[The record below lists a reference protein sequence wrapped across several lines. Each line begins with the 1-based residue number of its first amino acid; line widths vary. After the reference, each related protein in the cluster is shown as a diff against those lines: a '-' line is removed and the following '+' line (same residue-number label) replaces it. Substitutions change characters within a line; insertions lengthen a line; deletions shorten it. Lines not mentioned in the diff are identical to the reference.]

1 MSEVFDFIVVGG
13 GQAGLTVASR
23 LSENPK
29 LKVLVLEAGGTGIGN
44 DGIRIPGMIVTTLGS
59 DIDWKYSTVPQEGAN
74 HREIY
79 YPRGKVLGGSSAINF
94 IISTKAEV
102 EDYEAIERLGNPG
115 WGWSEIDRASKK
127 SERLAPPITD
137 SDYIYNPDNHGTDGP
152 VTNSLPKYIPP
163 QFRPYFAASAA
174 ASGVIQDKDAFCGKL
189 GGACI
194 IPSAIDTKGAR
205 VTSATAYYFPNQSRP
220 NLIVRVD
227 CEVNKLILQETQ
239 INGEIQVLGVEY
251 SSGGTVCRVMADEV
265 IMSAGSIGTP
275 AILERSGIGKASI
288 LKSLNIPIAL
298 NLEGVGSNL
307 SDHPAL
313 LATYRLKRGH
323 RTVED
328 LSKDVEYAA
337 EQKLIYDKSGS
348 GMFSHALSVL
358 DFQSLKSIVSEEV
371 LEDGLKLLEEC
382 PSYMSPKQFEA
393 VVNRIKNGVVVEY
406 FLLNAFLVG
415 DLYRFH
421 TTFGD
426 SSPKTLFITLHLNTE
441 GIRWP
446 SGQRHALYPL
456 SRGSSH
462 IKSQDPSVA
471 PLIDPQFVMHPFDA
485 WLMVQG
491 AKYARKIMRQD
502 AYKDI
507 IIDEQYPG
515 PSVQTDEEWEESI
528 RSRISTSYHP
538 SGTCSM
544 LPQSESGVVDSQLK
558 VYGTRNLRVVDASI
572 LPIQLSGHPV
582 MTVYAIAEKAAEMI
596 LNQGPSILSS

>member
-102 EDYEAIERLGNPG
+102 EDYEAIKRLGNPG

-127 SERLAPPITD
+127 GERLAPPITD
-137 SDYIYNPDNHGTDGP
+137 SDYIYNTENHGTDGP
-152 VTNSLPKYIPP
+152 VTNSFPKYIPP

-174 ASGVIQDKDAFCGKL
+174 ASGVIQNEDPFGGKL

-205 VTSATAYYFPNQSRP
+205 VTSATAYYFPHQSRP

-298 NLEGVGSNL
+298 HLEGVGSNL
-307 SDHPAL
+307 SDHL
-313 LATYRLKRGH
+313 FVLSTYRLKPGH
-323 RTVED
+323 RTADD
-328 LSKDVEYAA
+328 LAKDVEYAA

-393 VVNRIKNGVVVEY
+393 VVNRIKNGVVIEY
-406 FLLNAFLVG
+406 FLLNAFLESDGPPDKDTPYMAVG
-415 DLYRFH
+415 TSL
-421 TTFGD
+421 
-426 SSPKTLFITLHLNTE
+426 
-441 GIRWP
+441 
-446 SGQRHALYPL
+446 QYPL

-471 PLIDPQFVMHPFDA
+471 PLIDPQYLVHPFDA

-491 AKYARKIMRQD
+491 AKHIRKIMRQD

-515 PSVQTDEEWEESI
+515 PSVQTDEEWGESI

-596 LNQGPSILSS
+596 LNKEPSNLPS

>member
-1 MSEVFDFIVVGG
+1 MNDSTPT
-13 GQAGLTVASR
+13 ATNASNKTMTC
-23 LSENPK
+23 SS
-29 LKVLVLEAGGTGIGN
+29 GN
-44 DGIRIPGMIVTTLGS
+44 IVTTLGS

-102 EDYEAIERLGNPG
+102 EDYEAIKRLGNPG

-127 SERLAPPITD
+127 GERLAPPITD
-137 SDYIYNPDNHGTDGP
+137 SDYIYNTENHGTDGP
-152 VTNSLPKYIPP
+152 VTNSFPKYIPP

-174 ASGVIQDKDAFCGKL
+174 ASGVIQNEDPFGGKL

-205 VTSATAYYFPNQSRP
+205 VTSATAYYFPHQSRP

-298 NLEGVGSNL
+298 HLEGVGSNL
-307 SDHPAL
+307 SDHL
-313 LATYRLKRGH
+313 FVLSTYRLKPGH
-323 RTVED
+323 RTADD
-328 LSKDVEYAA
+328 LAKDVEYAA

-393 VVNRIKNGVVVEY
+393 VVNRIKNGVVIEY
-406 FLLNAFLVG
+406 FLLNAFLESDGPPDKDTPYMAVG
-415 DLYRFH
+415 TSL
-421 TTFGD
+421 
-426 SSPKTLFITLHLNTE
+426 
-441 GIRWP
+441 
-446 SGQRHALYPL
+446 QYPL

-471 PLIDPQFVMHPFDA
+471 PLIDPRTPLLISPKIRVYLQALLVDQSVANFLSEYLVHPFDA

-491 AKYARKIMRQD
+491 AKHIRKIMRQD

-515 PSVQTDEEWEESI
+515 PSVQTDEEWGESI
-528 RSRISTSYHP
+528 RSRISTSCP
-538 SGTCSM
+538 
-544 LPQSESGVVDSQLK
+544 
-558 VYGTRNLRVVDASI
+558 
-572 LPIQLSGHPV
+572 
-582 MTVYAIAEKAAEMI
+582 
-596 LNQGPSILSS
+596 

>member
-102 EDYEAIERLGNPG
+102 EDYEAIKRLGNPG

-127 SERLAPPITD
+127 GERLAPPITD
-137 SDYIYNPDNHGTDGP
+137 SDYIYNTENHGTDGP
-152 VTNSLPKYIPP
+152 VTNSFPKYIPP

-174 ASGVIQDKDAFCGKL
+174 AS
-189 GGACI
+189 
-194 IPSAIDTKGAR
+194 AIDTKGAR
-205 VTSATAYYFPNQSRP
+205 VTSATAYYFPHQSRP

-298 NLEGVGSNL
+298 HLEGAQAWSQN
-307 SDHPAL
+307 
-313 LATYRLKRGH
+313 RG
-323 RTVED
+323 RP
-328 LSKDVEYAA
+328 SKDVEYAA

-393 VVNRIKNGVVVEY
+393 VVNRIKNGVVIEY

-415 DLYRFH
+415 DLNQLY

-426 SSPKTLFITLHLNTE
+426 SSPKTLFITFYLNTE

-446 SGQRHALYPL
+446 PGQRHALHG
-456 SRGSSH
+456 RGDFTAVPIIARLVSHQEPRSQCGAFDRSTYAPSH
-462 IKSQDPSVA
+462 ISKNKVYLQALLVDQSVA
-471 PLIDPQFVMHPFDA
+471 NFLSEYLVHPFDA

-596 LNQGPSILSS
+596 LNKEPSNLPS

>member
-102 EDYEAIERLGNPG
+102 EDYEAI
-115 WGWSEIDRASKK
+115 K
-127 SERLAPPITD
+127 RLAPPITD
-137 SDYIYNPDNHGTDGP
+137 SDYIYNTENHGTDGP
-152 VTNSLPKYIPP
+152 VTNSFPKYIPP
-163 QFRPYFAASAA
+163 QFGLTLLLLPRLVNEDPF
-174 ASGVIQDKDAFCGKL
+174 GGKL

-205 VTSATAYYFPNQSRP
+205 VTSATAYYFPHQSRP

-298 NLEGVGSNL
+298 QPGGCRFESIGSLFVL
-307 SDHPAL
+307 S
-313 LATYRLKRGH
+313 TYRLKPGH
-323 RTVED
+323 RTADD
-328 LSKDVEYAA
+328 LAKDVEYAA

-358 DFQSLKSIVSEEV
+358 DFQSLKSILGRRVEAS
-371 LEDGLKLLEEC
+371 GGMSKLYVTQAIRGRRQSDQE
-382 PSYMSPKQFEA
+382 
-393 VVNRIKNGVVVEY
+393 RGGVEY
-406 FLLNAFLVG
+406 FCL
-415 DLYRFH
+415 
-421 TTFGD
+421 
-426 SSPKTLFITLHLNTE
+426 TLSWN
-441 GIRWP
+441 P
-446 SGQRHALYPL
+446 MAPGQRHALHG
-456 SRGSSH
+456 RGDFTAVPIIARLVSH
-462 IKSQDPSVA
+462 QEPRSQCGAFNRSTYAPFISPKIRVYLQALFVDNQLRTSLRISV
-471 PLIDPQFVMHPFDA
+471 HPFDA

-491 AKYARKIMRQD
+491 AKHIRKIMRQD

-515 PSVQTDEEWEESI
+515 PSVQTDEEWGESI

-596 LNQGPSILSS
+596 LNKEPSNLPS